1 MDWDDYL
8 EGIADGNFEFTAMIA
23 IGALT
28 AGWLVQKATANFQ
41 RVQGTYGAVPSACGL
56 SGADVARLLLAAIGL
71 KKVGVDRSGVRDQ
84 YLPATAD
91 VLLTDVT
98 YESASLAALA
108 TAAHEVGHA
117 EQFATG
123 YFPSRMRSVVIPVSY
138 ALLILSFILIAWGAS
153 SLEFTS
159 TGGVV
164 VGVCSL
170 ALALQGAVVLP
181 MEFDASTRA
190 QRMLR
195 EAGLIDES
203 EAEPIRDLLRVAVM
217 TYIAN
222 EGRRWIYVVVVAG
235 MTLWLAEQQF

>member
-8 EGIADGNFEFTAMIA
+8 EGIADGNFEFTALIA

-41 RVQGTYGAVPSACGL
+41 RVQGAYGAVPSSCGL
-56 SGADVARLLLAAIGL
+56 SGADVARHLLAAIGL

-117 EQFATG
+117 EQFAIG
-123 YFPSRMRSVVIPVSY
+123 YFPSRMAP
-138 ALLILSFILIAWGAS
+138 
-153 SLEFTS
+153 
-159 TGGVV
+159 
-164 VGVCSL
+164 
-170 ALALQGAVVLP
+170 
-181 MEFDASTRA
+181 
-190 QRMLR
+190 
-195 EAGLIDES
+195 
-203 EAEPIRDLLRVAVM
+203 
-217 TYIAN
+217 
-222 EGRRWIYVVVVAG
+222 
-235 MTLWLAEQQF
+235 